1 MRILRSFVGSRPTS
15 YSGGAQFAL
24 LASLCGAL
32 FVGAIF
38 LRGIE
43 APPRIAPELR
53 SERPALASPL
63 QFLGPSGLK
72 RVAELAALLPE
83 GLREPWTRSTAGLH
97 AQSECP
103 NTLEWLATPRGQ
115 EFERV
120 LAELERGDSVQGLAA
135 LVLLVDLA
143 RHTEWAPG
151 VFLGAEHS
159 ERLGDLLQN
168 WLAHFAEKSS
178 DDVTLHEPALAA
190 TLLYARAMRAAYR
203 SRTFSRSEAPYARA
217 RAFMREVC
225 GLQAKTQTE
234 FGRALQDRHPR
245 TFMGLLE
252 ADDFLAGAD
261 EEARL
266 AFPDVDGACGK

>member
-15 YSGGAQFAL
+15 YSGGVQFAL

-38 LRGIE
+38 LRGIS

-53 SERPALASPL
+53 SERSAVVSPL

-83 GLREPWTRSTAGLH
+83 AAREPWTRSTAGLH
-97 AQSECP
+97 ALADCP

-120 LAELERGDSVQGLAA
+120 LGELERGDSTQGLAA

-143 RHTEWAPG
+143 RHTKWAPS
-151 VFLGAEHS
+151 VFLGPEHC
-159 ERLGDLLQN
+159 ERLGDLLQT
-168 WLAHFAEKSS
+168 WLARFAEKSS

-190 TLLYARAMRAAYR
+190 SLLYARTMRAAYR
-203 SRTFSRSEAPYARA
+203 SPTFGRSEAPYARA

-234 FGRALQDRHPR
+234 FGRALKERHPR
-245 TFMGLLE
+245 AFMGLLE

-266 AFPDVDGACGK
+266 AFPDIDGACGK